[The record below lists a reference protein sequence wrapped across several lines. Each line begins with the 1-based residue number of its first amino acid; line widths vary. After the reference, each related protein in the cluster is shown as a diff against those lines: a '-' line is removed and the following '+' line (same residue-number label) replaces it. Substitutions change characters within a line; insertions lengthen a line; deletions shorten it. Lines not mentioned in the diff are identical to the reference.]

1 MKKHRL
7 FISSKKDLKALNKK
21 ISIDSLFSV
30 GETITNNPL
39 VIGENVISDKRILDS
54 FNEFMNYGK
63 VSGVLIIEEI
73 QILNNLDMGT
83 KEKIKN
89 WLEAEYNSL
98 HLEHISEQKES
109 ELKDRFIRFYCKF
122 DKRLMRIKREKISV
136 SPIKNGGVRLSLVA
150 WGKCYGQFYE
160 V

>member
-1 MKKHRL
+1 
-7 FISSKKDLKALNKK
+7 
-21 ISIDSLFSV
+21 
-30 GETITNNPL
+30 
-39 VIGENVISDKRILDS
+39 
-54 FNEFMNYGK
+54 
-63 VSGVLIIEEI
+63 
-73 QILNNLDMGT
+73 MGT

-89 WLEAEYNSL
+89 WLDSEYNSL
-98 HLEHISEQKES
+98 HLEHVSKQKEV
-109 ELKDRFIRFYCKF
+109 ELKDSFIRFYCKF

>member
-73 QILNNLDMGT
+73 QILNNLDMGYM
-83 KEKIKN
+83 KRM
-89 WLEAEYNSL
+89 LE
-98 HLEHISEQKES
+98 IS
-109 ELKDRFIRFYCKF
+109 
-122 DKRLMRIKREKISV
+122 
-136 SPIKNGGVRLSLVA
+136 G
-150 WGKCYGQFYE
+150 
-160 V
+160 